1 MTSEIKD
8 QKPSAIDEMP
18 GDPPVELGE
27 TQKVD
32 HRQADVAAAYLNNSE
47 QYEALSTEEA
57 RRMKRKTDWILL
69 PMVNLR
75 IVVRFRGH

>member
-1 MTSEIKD
+1 MTSETKD
-8 QKPSAIDEMP
+8 QKHSAIDEMP

-47 QYEALSTEEA
+47 QYEALSPEEA
-57 RRMKRKTDWILL
+57 RKMKRKTDWILL
-69 PMVNLR
+69 PMVSFR
-75 IVVRFRGH
+75 VAVKFRGR